1 MFTKEIEKIKEL
13 TEKLK
18 NEGDVTEDEADWLYI
33 VSFIPWKLRTSFD
46 KKYKKINF
54 PAPYESMKALNDA
67 LEGWYYIV
75 LQKAKKKETGNFLST
90 VFYIGHRTG
99 SSFSVQPEFLQKTYL
114 KLKDYFKNSYA
125 ASDAFRS
132 QKERLL
138 TGDLF
143 DNPWAGTLRFSRLG
157 TVQRVASET
166 YVSPCF
172 CPFLEKVRF
181 VVLSMLNVPFLK
193 KLDHEDDTT
202 LLFPKKYGSIV
213 REVSDIVKSLR
224 LSDGDV
230 QKTAL
235 QVIEKENLQPFKV
248 VYSQT
253 KDATFLERV
262 ASKLASDGDI
272 SEEDADNVFLLFK
285 YAQALVYDSTVNSKY
300 QDARKKHREIFKS
313 LNQWYG
319 AVFKALKQGKSGN
332 FITTIPYYP
341 ECNMHE
347 AGKNIKRCLEL
358 LPEKIRVVHLPK
370 QKDLTRYD
378 SAGLHFETDE
388 GYTFVQAFRY
398 GIVEK
403 VLGEKYEP
411 VITAEAG
418 LRTGMHDTYMRW
430 KLDAPYSSDN
440 FLFGKLEAM
449 KAVGV
454 LPALIVF
461 SDKLC
466 IAVPKEDVE
475 KVRCI
480 AEIKRE
486 DLPDFGNQN
495 YTDAIIEAAMRKKL
509 LDPEDDSWT
518 DITR

>member
-18 NEGDVTEDEADWLYI
+18 TEGDVTEDEADWLYV
-33 VSFIPWKLRTSFD
+33 VSFIPWKFRLLSDGR
-46 KKYKKINF
+46 YKKINF

-132 QKERLL
+132 QKEHLL

-143 DNPWAGTLRFSRLG
+143 ENSGTLSFSRLG
-157 TVQRVASET
+157 TVQRTAPEMF
-166 YVSPCF
+166 VSSRLCT
-172 CPFLEKVRF
+172 FLEKVRF

-193 KLDHEDDTT
+193 KLDGRDNTT
-202 LLFPKKYGSIV
+202 LLFPKKYNSVV
-213 REVSDIVKSLR
+213 REVSDIVRNLP

-230 QKTAL
+230 QKTAS
-235 QVIEKENLQPFKV
+235 QVIEKENLQPFKAV
-248 VYSQT
+248 CSQT
-253 KDATFLERV
+253 KDAVFLERI

-272 SEEDADNVFLLFK
+272 SEEDAEKVFLLFK
-285 YAQALVYDSTVNSKY
+285 YAQALVYDGTISGKF
-300 QDARKKHREIFKS
+300 QDAREKHREIFKY
-313 LNQWYG
+313 LNRWYG
-319 AVFKALKQGKSGN
+319 AVFNVLKQGKSGN

-341 ECNMHE
+341 GCNMHE

-358 LPEKIRVVHLPK
+358 LPEKGRIVHLPEK
-370 QKDLTRYD
+370 KDLTRYD

-430 KLDAPYSSDN
+430 KLDAPYSSDS

-454 LPALIVF
+454 LPAMIVF
-461 SDKLC
+461 SDRLC

-475 KVRCI
+475 KVQCI
-480 AEIKRE
+480 VEIKRE
-486 DLPDFGNQN
+486 EIPDFGSQN
-495 YTDAIIEAAMRKKL
+495 YMDAIIEAVMRKKL
-509 LDPEDDSWT
+509 LDLEDDSWA

>member
-18 NEGDVTEDEADWLYI
+18 TEGDVTEDEADWLYI
-33 VSFIPWKLRTSFD
+33 VSFIPWKFRLLSDGR
-46 KKYKKINF
+46 YKKINF

-90 VFYIGHRTG
+90 VFCIEYKN
-99 SSFSVQPEFLQKTYL
+99 SSYFYVQPEFLQKIYL
-114 KLKDYFKNSYA
+114 EFGNCFKNSYA
-125 ASDAFRS
+125 VSDAFLS
-132 QKERLL
+132 QKEHLL

-143 DNPWAGTLRFSRLG
+143 ENSGTLSFSRLG
-157 TVQRVASET
+157 TVQRTAPEMF
-166 YVSPCF
+166 VSSRLCT
-172 CPFLEKVRF
+172 FLEKVRF

-193 KLDHEDDTT
+193 KLDNEDDTT
-202 LLFPKKYGSIV
+202 LLFPKKYGFVV
-213 REVSDIVKSLR
+213 REVSDIVRSLR

-235 QVIEKENLQPFKV
+235 QVIEKENLQPFKAV
-248 VYSQT
+248 CSQT
-253 KDATFLERV
+253 KDAVFLERT

-285 YAQALVYDSTVNSKY
+285 YAQALVYDGTISGKF
-300 QDARKKHREIFKS
+300 QDAREKHREIFKY
-313 LNQWYG
+313 LNRWYG
-319 AVFKALKQGKSGN
+319 SVFKALEQGKSGN

-341 ECNMHE
+341 GCNMHE

-358 LPEKIRVVHLPK
+358 LPEKGRIVHLPEK
-370 QKDLTRYD
+370 KDLTQYD

-388 GYTFVQAFRY
+388 GYTFLQTFRY
-398 GIVEK
+398 GLAKK
-403 VLGEKYEP
+403 VLDKKYEP
-411 VITAEAG
+411 VMTAEAG
-418 LRTGMHDTYMRW
+418 LRTGMYDTYMRW
-430 KLDAPYSSDN
+430 KLNAPYSFDR
-440 FLFGKLEAM
+440 FLYGKLEAM

-461 SDKLC
+461 SDKIC

-486 DLPDFGNQN
+486 ELPDFGSQN
-495 YTDAIIEAAMRKKL
+495 YTDAIIETVMRKKL
-509 LDPEDDSWT
+509 LDPEDDSWI
-518 DITR
+518 DVMR

>member
-18 NEGDVTEDEADWLYI
+18 TEGDVTEDEADWLYV
-33 VSFIPWKLRTSFD
+33 VSFIPWKFRLLSDGR
-46 KKYKKINF
+46 YKKINF

-143 DNPWAGTLRFSRLG
+143 ENSGTLNFSRLG
-157 TVQRVASET
+157 TVQRTASET
-166 YVSPCF
+166 FVSSRLR
-172 CPFLEKVRF
+172 PFLEKVRF

-193 KLDHEDDTT
+193 KLGDEDNTT
-202 LLFPKKYGSIV
+202 LLFPKKYGFVV

-248 VYSQT
+248 VCSRT
-253 KDATFLERV
+253 KDTVFLERT

-272 SEEDADNVFLLFK
+272 SEEDAEKVFLLFK
-285 YAQALVYDSTVNSKY
+285 YAQALVYDSTVNSKF
-300 QDARKKHREIFKS
+300 QDARKKHREIFKY

-319 AVFKALKQGKSGN
+319 AVFKALKQEKSGN

-341 ECNMHE
+341 EYSMHE

-358 LPEKIRVVHLPK
+358 LPEKGRIVHLPEK
-370 QKDLTRYD
+370 KDLTRHD
-378 SAGLHFETDE
+378 SAGLHFETGE
-388 GYTFVQAFRY
+388 GYTFLQTFRY
-398 GIVEK
+398 GIAEK
-403 VLGEKYEP
+403 VLDKKYEP

-418 LRTGMHDTYMRW
+418 LRTGMYDTYMRW
-430 KLDAPYSSDN
+430 KLNAPYSFDS
-440 FLFGKLEAM
+440 FLYSKLEAM
-449 KAVGV
+449 KAAGV

-466 IAVPKEDVE
+466 IAVPKENVE

-486 DLPDFGNQN
+486 DLPDFGDQN
-495 YTDAIIEAAMRKKL
+495 CTDAIIEAVMRKKL
-509 LDPEDDSWT
+509 LDLEDDSWA